1 MFDCDLVGKIGSM
14 ALIRRDEYDID
25 YNVFSRIGA
34 DLTPGCIWISS
45 GAVEIGR
52 LDYMKR
58 NGGKE
63 IDNTNAEEM
72 HACYAAQ
79 GQSIVMENYRRFIS
93 PAYSVRQVLVE
104 HQHFN
109 EPEKFNFIKKL
120 LLDSISQNAIP
131 IINYNDSISN
141 DETRKMEL
149 FNLRQHQEKVVECI
163 DNDETAAEIAAL
175 VKSKYLLIL
184 TSSIGLLAN
193 PHDNTTF
200 ASTGHSK
207 VMIGINDIC
216 LLHRLSPNMELLK
229 KVSKMIGCN
238 GFYVF
243 TLHQSEEALVH
254 GRMFAPAS
262 EVNEDP
268 VTGNANGPLG
278 AYLVHF
284 GLYGNNRD
292 SFSFTAIQGEA
303 IHRTGKM
310 EVLVQIS
317 DNKPVE
323 VKIAGTA
330 TIAFSTE
337 LTLD

>member
-193 PHDNTTF
+193 PHDNTTLIKEVSGKNVYELLENINELKKCCSG
-200 ASTGHSK
+200 ASREGAHGMKAKLEYISEPIKNGTTVIIGHSK
-207 VMIGINDIC
+207 YRIRDLISGNVERTIF
-216 LLHRLSPNMELLK
+216 
-229 KVSKMIGCN
+229 KV
-238 GFYVF
+238 
-243 TLHQSEEALVH
+243 
-254 GRMFAPAS
+254 R
-262 EVNEDP
+262 
-268 VTGNANGPLG
+268 
-278 AYLVHF
+278 
-284 GLYGNNRD
+284 
-292 SFSFTAIQGEA
+292 
-303 IHRTGKM
+303 
-310 EVLVQIS
+310 
-317 DNKPVE
+317 
-323 VKIAGTA
+323 
-330 TIAFSTE
+330 
-337 LTLD
+337 